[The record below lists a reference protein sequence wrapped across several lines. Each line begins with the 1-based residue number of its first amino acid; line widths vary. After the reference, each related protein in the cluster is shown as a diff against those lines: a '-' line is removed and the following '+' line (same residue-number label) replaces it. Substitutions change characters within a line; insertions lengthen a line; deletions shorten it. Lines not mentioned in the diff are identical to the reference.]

1 MFSIKKDLER
11 CASLPTSERV
21 AGFKRI
27 ISRTQV
33 EESLRSCRRKH
44 RACPRL
50 PGWFMVWYCI
60 ALGFFSRESYRQ
72 VFRWLQPFRRGATP
86 GRSTLCEARK
96 RIGIAPFRRLMELCV
111 RLLGKPETPG
121 AFYQGMRLMAID
133 GLTMA
138 LPDTPANDRA
148 FGRPGNQK
156 TLSAF
161 PHARIVAMCEI
172 GSHVLW
178 RLQIKPYRRGEGPM
192 AD

>member
-1 MFSIKKDLER
+1 MLGFHKSFLARRLR
-11 CASLPTSERV
+11 CFLLR
-21 AGFKRI
+21 K
-27 ISRTQV
+27 ISSGAR
-33 EESLRSCRRKH
+33 RCRHPSGLLGSSVSFRAPKWK
-44 RACPRL
+44 RACGPAGGSIGL
-50 PGWFMVWYCI
+50 
-60 ALGFFSRESYRQ
+60 ALGC
-72 VFRWLQPFRRGATP
+72 RG
-86 GRSTLCEARK
+86 GSWS
-96 RIGIAPFRRLMELCV
+96 GIASPWAFSAGSPIAKCFAGCSHFVAAQLRGV
-111 RLLGKPETPG
+111 RP
-121 AFYQGMRLMAID
+121 
-133 GLTMA
+133 